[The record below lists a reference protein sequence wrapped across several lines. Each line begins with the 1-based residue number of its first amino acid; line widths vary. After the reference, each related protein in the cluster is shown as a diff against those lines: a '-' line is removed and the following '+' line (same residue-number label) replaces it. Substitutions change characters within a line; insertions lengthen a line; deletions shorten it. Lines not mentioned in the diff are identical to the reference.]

1 MSKYKEFIATVDENL
16 RVINQ
21 ELFDIFSIM
30 QMNGT
35 HAGMITER
43 IEWAHGKLK
52 GITEL
57 HEQALTEAED
67 MKAKV
72 NKYIKLKLSIVT
84 DKKTF
89 NLEKEILDWS
99 SK

>member
-1 MSKYKEFIATVDENL
+1 MSKYKKFIATVDENL

-57 HEQALTEAED
+57 HEQALEEAED

-72 NKYIKLKLSIVT
+72 KAYLFSTNFDEERELY
-84 DKKTF
+84 
-89 NLEKEILDWS
+89 LELCILTKGS
-99 SK
+99 ESK